1 MNLKSWKPI
10 AVIAALLLVL
20 AGAGVWWFL
29 GGDPVD
35 EVSLDAA
42 TGSVETTAADTTD
55 DAGSDSADTTADT
68 DLSGVWNVDT
78 TTGEFDY
85 ESATGS
91 FVGFRIEEELAGI
104 GSTTAVGRTGDIE
117 GSITVDGTSVTEASF
132 DIDVTTIT
140 TEESRRD
147 DNVQDALET
156 GEFPSAT
163 FELTEPIELTD
174 EALAGDAFAAPAVG
188 DLTIHGTTQS
198 IEMDL
203 EAQLVDG
210 TIVIVGSTDITFS
223 DYGVEVPESQIVVSV
238 EDFGTLEL
246 QLLLVR

>member
-10 AVIAALLLVL
+10 AVIVAVLLL
-20 AGAGVWWFL
+20 AAGVGIWWFL

-42 TGSVETTAADTTD
+42 TESVETTVADTTD
-55 DAGSDSADTTADT
+55 DA

-78 TTGEFDY
+78 TSGEFDY

-91 FVGFRIEEELAGI
+91 FVGFRIEEELASI

-117 GSITVDGTSVTEASF
+117 GGITIEGTSVTEANF
-132 DIDVTTIT
+132 DIDATTIT
-140 TEESRRD
+140 TNESRRD

-156 GEFPSAT
+156 TQFPSAT
-163 FELTEPIELTD
+163 FELTEPIELSD
-174 EALAGDAFAAPAVG
+174 EALAGDAFAAAAIG
-188 DLTIHGTTQS
+188 ELTIHGTTQP
-198 IEMDL
+198 IEMNL

-223 DYGVEVPESQIVVSV
+223 DYGVEVPESRIVVSV
-238 EDFGTLEL
+238 DDFGTLEL
-246 QLLLVR
+246 QLLLIR

>member
-10 AVIAALLLVL
+10 AVIAALLLVV

-42 TGSVETTAADTTD
+42 TGSVETTVADTTD

-210 TIVIVGSTDITFS
+210 TIVIVGSTDIIFS

>member
-55 DAGSDSADTTADT
+55 GAGSDSADTTADT

-188 DLTIHGTTQS
+188 DLTIHGTTQP

>member
-42 TGSVETTAADTTD
+42 TGSVETTVADTTD

-210 TIVIVGSTDITFS
+210 TIVIVGSTDIIFS